1 MASESLSRGIYA
13 ILIIN
18 IDPIERWKRAD
29 SEPAAYA
36 VVSEMPVSLTRTLF
50 GCPLVTRLPNN
61 INLSESP
68 KYGAFSTYCRFNSC
82 SHFHCISRIICAVLR
97 SLSRFGYCF
106 SPTQLYIYIHPA
118 PWMLY
123 LFCLGIIKG
132 PWWAHIDGDTKYSW
146 TEKAKTDGWLYGIW
160 CRCLFEMSSH
170 RFYVDIVVVV
180 VVLVVVATIDSIV
193 IIIIL
198 ATIKLNE
205 STKKGEPNSEVHF
218 ILFRTA
224 ETREIKNDGKNNR
237 FAREQKPGNN
247 LCPLFRIGC
256 CDATAVDGT
265 PLSPE

>member
-1 MASESLSRGIYA
+1 MVHFPRIADLIHAVTSIVFRESFVPSFAPCLDLA
-13 ILIIN
+13 TVFLQHN
-18 IDPIERWKRAD
+18 
-29 SEPAAYA
+29 
-36 VVSEMPVSLTRTLF
+36 
-50 GCPLVTRLPNN
+50 
-61 INLSESP
+61 
-68 KYGAFSTYCRFNSC
+68 
-82 SHFHCISRIICAVLR
+82 
-97 SLSRFGYCF
+97 
-106 SPTQLYIYIHPA
+106 YIYIFHPA